1 MSKRILGLLAG
12 AVLILTSS
20 AWAQGATAKEPVADG
35 RTLSQWVAE
44 LKTGVAPQTRNAA
57 AYEISGMGPAAA
69 PAVPALVE
77 ALDDPEAS
85 VRFPV
90 TVALGEIGPAAKA
103 AVPKLKKMMDEEIN
117 DEIAAAAKRALRRI
131 APGAAT
137 SEPRRGAPG
146 PDRRPGPPHAP
157 IRSRAAAIRAACGS
171 RDPPPTP
178 GARSGSRFL
187 PGWWRE

>member
-1 MSKRILGLLAG
+1 MSNRILGLLA
-12 AVLILTSS
+12 ALVLGLTSS
-20 AWAQGATAKEPVADG
+20 AWAQGATAKEPISDG

-44 LKTGVAPQTRNAA
+44 LKSGVAPQTRNAA

-90 TVALGEIGPAAKA
+90 IVALGEIGPAAKA

-131 APGAAT
+131 EPSAAT
-137 SEPRRGAPG
+137 SE
-146 PDRRPGPPHAP
+146 
-157 IRSRAAAIRAACGS
+157 
-171 RDPPPTP
+171 
-178 GARSGSRFL
+178 
-187 PGWWRE
+187 